1 MYSQVFGCIYL
12 QCWAL
17 PQTYG
22 LTFTQKS
29 QYLLSNAIHRATFQ
43 LDGSLSQT
51 FWILQY
57 AFLDFRFYSLSVTWW
72 DPIFKNLTKLNI
84 VLIWILITCHVI
96 RKHCNK
102 WGIKIEDL
110 RIFFIVHK
118 LLPALL
124 AFLRTN
130 FPFLVLV
137 QFIGRDMCTLI

>member
-1 MYSQVFGCIYL
+1 MYGQVFGCIYL
-12 QCWAL
+12 QCRAL

-96 RKHCNK
+96 RKK
-102 WGIKIEDL
+102 KE
-110 RIFFIVHK
+110 IVKFTYFLPFNVQQSK
-118 LLPALL
+118 LVCFSLL
-124 AFLRTN
+124 INSKFG
-130 FPFLVLV
+130 LVFTV
-137 QFIGRDMCTLI
+137 FYRSIG